1 MIKKKVCNFDA
12 HGIFINFARIT
23 KNVMYYQSNSYLF
36 PNVYLRHN
44 KSIRRSI
51 IQPFKSSYD
60 CHRIFITIRQ
70 NNGQKNQTRIKI
82 IRINILFNNFAAAK
96 EYLSQERAHATEM
109 SIIHRRFHESG
120 VFLKQQERKQCCSHT
135 SRREEGPSLSCSS
148 AQGGGSETRPESNGT
163 WSHDPCDCA
172 RGACGWRRPS

>member
-70 NNGQKNQTRIKI
+70 NNGQKKSDTHQDYQNQYFI
-82 IRINILFNNFAAAK
+82 
-96 EYLSQERAHATEM
+96 
-109 SIIHRRFHESG
+109 
-120 VFLKQQERKQCCSHT
+120 QQ
-135 SRREEGPSLSCSS
+135 LCSS
-148 AQGGGSETRPESNGT
+148 KGVLVPRESTRYGNVNYPQAVPRIRRVPQATRAEAVLLSYFQTGGRTFLVL
-163 WSHDPCDCA
+163 
-172 RGACGWRRPS
+172 